1 VAEPYRVPDVPN
13 WIGDLDGLTAVTWT
27 PTLSAFGALLDRGS
41 GYVAVEWAGIA
52 VVAVYVSPNSGLAA
66 FGDFLDDVGE
76 SVKRCF
82 PRQVLV
88 LGDFNAHST
97 QWGNSATN
105 TRGRWLTDWAAG
117 LGLLLVNKS
126 TASTCVAWRGPPWST
141 SRGPPRICTQGSVT
155 GEWPRE
161 SRPCPITSTYL
172 WRWTRRTWTK
182 TTTKSPEVVR
192 VAPAHHN
199 HPDGA

>member
-1 VAEPYRVPDVPN
+1 
-13 WIGDLDGLTAVTWT
+13 
-27 PTLSAFGALLDRGS
+27 
-41 GYVAVEWAGIA
+41 
-52 VVAVYVSPNSGLAA
+52 VAVYVSPNSGLAA

-126 TASTCVAWRGPPWST
+126 TASTCVAWRGSSVVGITWAT
-141 SRGPPRICTQGSVT
+141 SDLYLRIRDWRVAEGVETLSDHLYIFMEVDSSDVDENNNQVARGGASRSGPSQPPRWCLKERDREMLRAAAIVSAWSWDAQGTTPVW
-155 GEWPRE
+155 EE
-161 SRPCPITSTYL
+161 S
-172 WRWTRRTWTK
+172 TRRRRSSKDT
-182 TTTKSPEVVR
+182 
-192 VAPAHHN
+192 
-199 HPDGA
+199 